1 MKTYSKFIWTV
12 VWFVAFLSLF
22 GFIGMSRSPS
32 VAIVGDSYAL
42 RLPPEQLA
50 GDVYAVPG
58 ASIMQ
63 LYCMVQRLPERHY
76 DTVYIFAGV
85 ANENQWHATR
95 SETKKAIHDLL
106 VPACK
111 KTFRTDNII
120 ICSPDTMWQLME
132 IPEYREADSLH
143 LNRQGYVALIGTLNN
158 QNTSSR
164 L

>member
-42 RLPPEQLA
+42 RLPPELLA

-58 ASIMQ
+58 ASIAQ
-63 LYCMVQRLPERHY
+63 IYCLVSRLPERHY

-85 ANENQWHATR
+85 ANEHQWHATR
-95 SETKKAIHDLL
+95 AETKKAIHDLL

-111 KTFRTDNII
+111 KTFTTDNII
-120 ICSPDTMWQLME
+120 VCSSDTMWRLLE
-132 IPEYREADSLH
+132 NPEYRLGHGVH
-143 LNRQGYVALIGTLNN
+143 LTHKGYAALIGALP
-158 QNTSSR
+158 SDHY
-164 L
+164 

>member
-1 MKTYSKFIWTV
+1 MRRHSKFFWTLG
-12 VWFVAFLSLF
+12 WSFAFLSIFWFL
-22 GFIGMSRSPS
+22 GMSRSPS

-85 ANENQWHATR
+85 ANEHQWKATR

-111 KTFRTDNII
+111 KTFTTDNII
-120 ICSPDTMWQLME
+120 VCSPDTMWRLLE
-132 IPEYREADSLH
+132 TPEYRLGQGVH
-143 LNRQGYVALIGTLNN
+143 LTDKGYVALIDSL
-158 QNTSSR
+158 
-164 L
+164 